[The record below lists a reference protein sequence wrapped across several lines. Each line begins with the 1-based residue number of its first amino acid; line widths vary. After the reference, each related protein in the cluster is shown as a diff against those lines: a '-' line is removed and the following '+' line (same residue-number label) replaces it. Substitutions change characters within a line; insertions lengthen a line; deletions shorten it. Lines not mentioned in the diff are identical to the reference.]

1 MAVNHYRPFEV
12 VHVDLAE
19 GLSPLLTRARGD
31 HRDVYAVLWLAG
43 IPLGHL
49 EMTRS
54 QLERPAP
61 VAHAVARSIAPSVG
75 DRLFPTGFEAL
86 PPGMEAARAQE
97 VPTLP
102 SLLEAEGPLVKL
114 EASHVENRPSAVNLR
129 VSVVVCTRDRP
140 RQLERCLQSLSK
152 MTVAPNELI
161 VVDNHPASSAT
172 RTVVESFPGSVYVAE
187 PDRGLSRARNTGVQ
201 CARGDVVAFAD
212 DDTVVHPDWLRWLAQ
227 SFDDPQVM
235 CVTGLVLPASLDT
248 PAQVAFEKGMGGFSQ
263 GYRRIVY
270 DRAFLD
276 RTKHYGTPVWKLGA
290 GANMA
295 IRRQAFSA
303 LGGFDERLGAGAAG
317 CSEDSEFWYRVLA
330 EGWVCRYEPCA
341 VVFHHHR
348 SDFDSLRRQARDYI
362 RGHVAALFV
371 QYSRHRHRGNLRRA
385 LVAMPL
391 FMIRRTVRE
400 FWLPGPR
407 ARIHAA
413 YISGYVRGLTYLPL
427 AFRKKAAPIV
437 PGGPPTTE
445 RRQGYEARRR
455 DFLRR
460 NPYPHPLSKGL
471 FYREKMRAI
480 HTVAPCGP
488 MGRILEIGG
497 GQSGLTALLYP
508 QSEVVNV
515 DIEPAYARSSLNQL
529 TGTRFVC
536 ADATSLPFPDASF
549 DAVTMFDVLEHI
561 PRDDEAALEALR
573 VLRPGGFVV
582 VSSPNEHWRF
592 PYYGVMRPV
601 CPTDQ
606 QIMDEWG
613 HVRRGYSIDQLR
625 HLLGATLVATA
636 NYITPI
642 TAIGHDIAF
651 SKLGGKQLFLACVLV
666 SPLTWLGYFINHPDG
681 PGEERVSC
689 WRRDGS

>member
-1 MAVNHYRPFEV
+1 VAVNHYRPFEV
-12 VHVDLAE
+12 VHVDLAK
-19 GLSPLLTRARGD
+19 GLSPLLKRARGD
-31 HRDVYAVLWLAG
+31 NRDVYAVLWLAG

-49 EMTRS
+49 EVSRS

-61 VAHAVARSIAPSVG
+61 LAHAVARCIAPSVG
-75 DRLFPTGFEAL
+75 DRLFRTGSKVPPSGLEAHTT
-86 PPGMEAARAQE
+86 QE

-102 SLLEAEGPLVKL
+102 TLLQTEGPLVKL
-114 EASHVENRPSAVNLR
+114 EAHHVENKPSAANLR

-140 RQLERCLQSLSK
+140 RQLERCLRSLSEL
-152 MTVAPNELI
+152 TVAPDEVI

-172 RTVVESFPGSVYVAE
+172 RTVVESSPGTVYVGE
-187 PDRGLSRARNTGVQ
+187 PNRGLSRARNTGVQ
-201 CARGDVVAFAD
+201 SARGDVVAFAD
-212 DDTVVHPDWLRWLAQ
+212 DDTVVHPDWLLWLSQA
-227 SFDDPQVM
+227 FDDPQVM
-235 CVTGLVLPASLDT
+235 CVTGLVLPAALDT

-263 GYRRIVY
+263 GYRRIIY
-270 DRAFLD
+270 DRAFLE

-303 LGGFDERLGAGAAG
+303 VGGFDERLGAGAAG

-348 SDFDSLRRQARDYI
+348 SDFDSLRRQARDYV

-371 QYSRHRHRGNLRRA
+371 QYSRYRHGGNLRRA

-391 FMIRRTVRE
+391 FLIRRTARE

-413 YISGYVRGLTYLPL
+413 HISGYLRGLTYLPL
-427 AFRKKAAPIV
+427 AFRNKASPIV
-437 PGGPPTTE
+437 PGRAPTTDC
-445 RRQGYEARRR
+445 RHGYEAGRRE
-455 DFLRR
+455 FLRR
-460 NPYPHPLSKGL
+460 NPYPRPLSKGF

-480 HTVAPCGP
+480 HTVAPLGP
-488 MGRILEIGG
+488 LGRILEIGG

-508 QSEVVNV
+508 QSEVVSV
-515 DIEPAYARSSLNQL
+515 DIEPAYARSSLNQI
-529 TGTRFVC
+529 TRTRFVC

-573 VLRPGGFVV
+573 VLRPGGFAL

-592 PYYGVMRPV
+592 PYYRVMQPA

-606 QIMDEWG
+606 QVMNEWG

-625 HLLGATLVATA
+625 HLLGATLVARA

-642 TAIGHDIAF
+642 TAIGHDITF
-651 SKLGGKQLFLACVLV
+651 SKLIGKQLLLASVLV
-666 SPLTWLGYFINHPDG
+666 SPLMWLGYFLHHPDG

-689 WRRDGS
+689 WRRDGG